1 MINEKMGQRLMK
13 NKLLDEL
20 TKRLKIIEERYGYL
34 SFLIDERYAN
44 EKLLQLEIMH
54 IISLSPNV
62 VEYLPERLY
71 DYQTK
76 DKCDFWFKT
85 CDSTDHWME
94 IKMRPTSYR
103 VMRSKAKH
111 AKAITN
117 GVDSVVGDIERL
129 KSRVPQNERKYVL
142 FAFYPM
148 YHESY
153 SIFNQRHLPKISKA
167 AGKKITSP
175 NRSIKVGEASF
186 DIYLIEL

>member
-1 MINEKMGQRLMK
+1 MK

-20 TKRLKIIEERYGYL
+20 TERLKIIEERYGYL

-44 EKLLQLEIMH
+44 EKLLQLEVMR
-54 IISLSPNV
+54 IISLTSNV

-71 DYQTK
+71 DRQTR

-85 CDSTDHWME
+85 SDSTDYWME
-94 IKMRPTSYR
+94 IKMRPTNYR
-103 VMRSKAKH
+103 VMQSKARH

-117 GVDSVVGDIERL
+117 GVDSIVGDIERL
-129 KSRVPQNERKYVL
+129 RGQAPRKARKYVL

-148 YHESY
+148 YRESY
-153 SIFNQRHLPKISKA
+153 GIFNKRHLPKISKA
-167 AGKKITSP
+167 AEKEITSP